1 MAKGA
6 VNDVTL
12 TYLDDGRVEYRR
24 TGRDAGGTDFPP
36 AQSGPRR
43 ADSPPNMPKLVL
55 GMPFD

>member
-1 MAKGA
+1 M
-6 VNDVTL
+6 NDVTL